1 MGGNGVKRRGS
12 VGAISVRE
20 ALYVLP
26 KEPSPLEVTRFDCIT
41 WRVGVET
48 LMETCS
54 TQWRLYAAE
63 YLVDLLGIAALSWM
77 RLTVVVV
84 NSFSMLV

>member
-12 VGAISVRE
+12 VGVIAVWG
-20 ALYVLP
+20 ALYMLP
-26 KEPSPLEVTRFDCIT
+26 KAPSPLEVNRFDWVT

-48 LMETCS
+48 FMETCP
-54 TQWRLYAAE
+54 TRWRLYAAE
-63 YLVDLLGIAALSWM
+63 SSVDLVGIADLSWM
-77 RLTVVVV
+77 RLTVVVL